1 MCGPKNVAI
10 EGLDIT
16 KRHVI
21 SEVSKI
27 YDPLGLVAPV
37 VFYGKV
43 FLQKLWISELG
54 WNDALPQPLCY
65 EWQEMVQIFQQLSKL
80 RIPRFGNRNEE
91 NVSYQILTFCDASAK
106 SYAAAVYLRVA
117 SQELVQVDL
126 VFSKMRLVPCDV
138 RKKRKP
144 KLKKLS
150 LPRLELL
157 AVLIGT
163 RVTNFVTK
171 ELKLRVSKRM
181 IFTDSQCVLYWLR
194 SSKPLPV
201 FVQNRVNDIH
211 QEEHVSFSYFP
222 SEENPADF
230 ATRGL
235 TVTEIKESKL
245 WWHGPAW
252 LQYAECDWPSRN
264 LSDISSDDLE
274 KMLSQAKCGSD
285 LFFCE
290 C

>member
-21 SEVSKI
+21 SEVFKI
-27 YDPLGLVAPV
+27 YDPLGLVASV

-54 WNDALPQPLCY
+54 WDDALPQPLCH
-65 EWQEMVQIFQQLSKL
+65 ELQEMVQIFQQLSKL
-80 RIPRFGNRNEE
+80 RIPRFVNRNEE
-91 NVSYQILTFCDASAK
+91 NASYQILTFCDASAK
-106 SYAAAVYLRVA
+106 SYAATVYLRVA
-117 SQELVQVDL
+117 SQELVQVNL
-126 VFSKMRLVPCDV
+126 VFSKMRLAPCDV

-144 KLKKLS
+144 KLKQFS

-181 IFTDSQCVLYWLR
+181 IFTDSQCVLY
-194 SSKPLPV
+194 
-201 FVQNRVNDIH
+201 
-211 QEEHVSFSYFP
+211 
-222 SEENPADF
+222 
-230 ATRGL
+230 
-235 TVTEIKESKL
+235 
-245 WWHGPAW
+245 
-252 LQYAECDWPSRN
+252 
-264 LSDISSDDLE
+264 
-274 KMLSQAKCGSD
+274 
-285 LFFCE
+285 
-290 C
+290 